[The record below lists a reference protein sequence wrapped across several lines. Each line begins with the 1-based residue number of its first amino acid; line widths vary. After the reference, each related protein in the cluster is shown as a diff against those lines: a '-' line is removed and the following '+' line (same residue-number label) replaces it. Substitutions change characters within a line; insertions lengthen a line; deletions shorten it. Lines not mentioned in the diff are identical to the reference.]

1 MLPRVNLTEVSREDV
16 DRVAAWLADADV
28 SSRWFGVYACG
39 DPVHRA
45 YVPHM
50 MLEAT
55 PAQWATVFN
64 NPKRAVLSAY
74 TDHGEH
80 VGEGEIIV
88 DDDSGAEISVLIG
101 RKDLWRQGYG
111 TAVVQ
116 SLIAKAFDD
125 MGIQK
130 VWASV
135 PDENDAA
142 RGLFR
147 KLGFVVED
155 RREYPAFGGGP
166 GWSSSIMSMT
176 GIEYAARRAD
186 EPRRRWAPIAIVSG
200 MPGSGSKEIARD
212 IARTLGSRFVDEEI
226 TTELCSRLRCSEGE
240 LESLEDSFRSRWSRW
255 LRRMAAPMHWSAGAE
270 PGFDVY
276 AAVSR
281 ADYYEPVELISRDQY
296 LTALRSI
303 VRRIAAKGNAVI
315 HGRGAHLLVP
325 EAARSVSV
333 FVAASTPWR
342 LANLARDEGLTGDE
356 AVKALKR
363 ADRDTLS
370 VCRHL
375 FDVDFENSGLYD
387 LSINPERVPIT
398 MAAQTVAGA
407 LGVSIEDAVPVP
419 EREAAALTRR

>member
-16 DRVAAWLADADV
+16 DRVASWLADGDV
-28 SSRWFGVYACG
+28 SSQWFGEYACG

-45 YVPHM
+45 YAPQM
-50 MLEAT
+50 MLEAS
-55 PAQWATVFN
+55 PAQWASVFD

-80 VGEGEIIV
+80 VGEGEIIL
-88 DDDSGAEISVLIG
+88 DGQEGAELSVLIG

-116 SLIAKAFDD
+116 SLIARAFDG
-125 MGIQK
+125 MGLRK

-135 PDENDAA
+135 PDENAAA

-147 KLGFVVED
+147 KLGFVVEG
-155 RREYPAFGGGP
+155 RREHSGHGRGP
-166 GWSSSIMSMT
+166 DWSSSIMSMT
-176 GIEYAARRAD
+176 AIEYTARRAD
-186 EPRRRWAPIAIVSG
+186 EPRRKWAPIAIVSG
-200 MPGSGSKEIARD
+200 LPGSGSKEIARD
-212 IARTLGSRFVDEEI
+212 IARMIGSRFVDEEI
-226 TTELCSRLRCSEGE
+226 TTELCGRLRCSEGE

-255 LRRMAAPMHWSAGAE
+255 LRRLAAPIHWSAGPE

-281 ADYYEPVELISRDQY
+281 LDYYEPVELISKDHY
-296 LTALRSI
+296 LRALRSI

-315 HGRGAHLLVP
+315 HGHGAHLLVP

-333 FVAASTPWR
+333 FIAASKQWR
-342 LANLARDEGLTGDE
+342 LANLARDEGLSGDE
-356 AVKALKR
+356 AIKALKR
-363 ADRDTLS
+363 ADRDALS
-370 VCRHL
+370 ACRYL
-375 FDVDFENSGLYD
+375 FDADFENSGLYD

-407 LGVSIEDAVPVP
+407 LGVSIDDAVAAPR
-419 EREAAALTRR
+419 REAAALM